1 MGRLDFSKTGKNKFS
16 QICDLQRSLETFEIL
31 SVVFLLSF
39 YKYYDTHL
47 PLFKNERKWAVG
59 QTQRFDVYIIESNIG
74 FHVKLS

>member
-1 MGRLDFSKTGKNKFS
+1 MGRLDFSKTGKNKLS
-16 QICDLQRSLETFEIL
+16 QICDLQGSLETFETL

-59 QTQRFDVYIIESNIG
+59 
-74 FHVKLS
+74 